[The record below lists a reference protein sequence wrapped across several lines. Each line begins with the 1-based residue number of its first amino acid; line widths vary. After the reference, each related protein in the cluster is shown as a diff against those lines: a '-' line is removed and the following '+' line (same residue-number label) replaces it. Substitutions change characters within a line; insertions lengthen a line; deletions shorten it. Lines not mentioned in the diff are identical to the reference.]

1 MTKRLRSLMLLGLMC
16 LAGCNTRVASISHSE
31 FLDPRTDERPGRAN
45 DLAFQ
50 YRGELTEFDVL
61 GIARGELTS
70 EASIRRALD
79 EARKVKLQSDS
90 SILLIQSGAL
100 FPDGGMISELG
111 KHFRVMPFTGVPPQE
126 RNAGATATTDPETFA
141 KSLRLAA
148 ARAGNDVIVCYWGF
162 LESRS
167 ENLPTKTVSWLPVAN
182 WVLPDE
188 KQRMRIRL
196 KLAIVDVR
204 SGNWAVFSPAPFE
217 NTLTSE
223 RKHRAKTD
231 QAQVEKLKAEA
242 YEAAVTDLLRL
253 YSSQVA
259 AR

>member
-1 MTKRLRSLMLLGLMC
+1 MKKPLTSFLLLGLVC
-16 LAGCNTRVASISHSE
+16 FAGCSTRVASISHSE
-31 FLDPRTDERPGRAN
+31 FLDPNGGERPGHGN
-45 DLAFQ
+45 DFAFQ

-79 EARKVKLQSDS
+79 EARKVKLQPDS

-100 FPDGGMISELG
+100 FPDGGMLSELG
-111 KHFRVMPFTGVPPQE
+111 KHFHVMPFTGVPPQE
-126 RNAGATATTDPETFA
+126 HNVGATITSDPETFA

-162 LESRS
+162 LESMS
-167 ENLPTKTVSWLPVAN
+167 ENLATKTVSWLPLAN
-182 WVLPDE
+182 RVLPDE
-188 KQRMRIRL
+188 TQRMRIRL

-223 RKHRAKTD
+223 RKHRAKED
-231 QAQVEKLKAEA
+231 QAQVEQLKAQA
-242 YEAAVTDLLRL
+242 YEAAVADLLRL

>member
-1 MTKRLRSLMLLGLMC
+1 MKKYSGSLMLLGLVF
-16 LAGCNTRVASISHSE
+16 LAGCTTTRSSISHSE
-31 FLDPRTDERPGRAN
+31 FLDPRTGERPGRASHL
-45 DLAFQ
+45 DFQ

-79 EARKVKLQSDS
+79 EARKVKLQPDT

-100 FPDGGMISELG
+100 FPDSGMTTELE
-111 KHFRVMPFTGVPPQE
+111 KHFRTMPFTGVPPYHP
-126 RNAGATATTDPETFA
+126 NAGGASDPETFA

-162 LESRS
+162 LEAMS
-167 ENLPTKTVSWLPVAN
+167 ENLPTKPVSWLPVAN

-204 SGNWAVFSPAPFE
+204 CGNWAVFSPAPFE
-217 NTLTSE
+217 NTHISE
-223 RKHRAKTD
+223 RSRRARAD
-231 QAQVEKLKAEA
+231 QAQVEQLKAEA
-242 YEAAVTDLLRL
+242 YQAAVSDLLRL
-253 YSSQVA
+253 YSGQVA

>member
-1 MTKRLRSLMLLGLMC
+1 MKNQLSSLLLLGLIC

-31 FLDPRTDERPGRAN
+31 FIDPRAGERPGRGN
-45 DLAFQ
+45 DGAFQ

-79 EARKVKLQSDS
+79 EARKVKLQPDS

-100 FPDGGMISELG
+100 FPDGGMIAELG
-111 KHFRVMPFTGVPPQE
+111 KHFRVMPFTGIPPQE
-126 RNAGATATTDPETFA
+126 NIVHGTPVSDPESFA
-141 KSLRLAA
+141 RSLRLAA

-162 LESRS
+162 LESMS

-223 RKHRAKTD
+223 RRHRAKAD
-231 QAQVEKLKAEA
+231 QAQVEQLKSEA
-242 YEAAVTDLLRL
+242 YQAAVTDLLRL